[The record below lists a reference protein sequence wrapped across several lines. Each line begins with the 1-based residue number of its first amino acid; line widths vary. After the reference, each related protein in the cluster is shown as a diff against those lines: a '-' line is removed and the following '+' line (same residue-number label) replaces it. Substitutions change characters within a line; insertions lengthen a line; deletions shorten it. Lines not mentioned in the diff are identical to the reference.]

1 MSDVY
6 QRIVPI
12 MADVLA
18 IDEDEVRPDA
28 SLIKDLGAESIDML
42 DLVFRLEREFKVKIP
57 RGQMEIDARGGL
69 SAEEF
74 EHRGV
79 VTEQG
84 MGALREY
91 FAEVPAER
99 FKASMKVAEIA
110 TLFTVETFCKVVQRA
125 LDKQQA
131 VSS

>member
-1 MSDVY
+1 
-6 QRIVPI
+6 

-69 SAEEF
+69 SVEEF
-74 EHRGV
+74 ETRGT
-79 VTEQG
+79 VTEKG
-84 MGALREY
+84 LVVLRE
-91 FAEVPAER
+91 FFSEVPEAR
-99 FKASMKVAEIA
+99 FGATMKVSEIPA
-110 TLFTVETFCKVVQRA
+110 LFTVETFGKVVQRA
-125 LDKQQA
+125 LDNQQA
-131 VSS
+131 VPS